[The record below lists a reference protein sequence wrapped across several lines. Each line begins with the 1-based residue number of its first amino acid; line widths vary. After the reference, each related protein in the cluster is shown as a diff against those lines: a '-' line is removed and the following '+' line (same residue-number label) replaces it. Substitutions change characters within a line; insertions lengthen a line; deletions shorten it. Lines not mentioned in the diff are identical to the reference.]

1 VAVSLPAAPVAISA
15 AVPAPL
21 AAADRVD
28 LLDGGREAYPR
39 MLAAIAAARNSVYLE
54 IYAFSPNGWGRLFL
68 DALVDAA
75 ARGVKVRVIIDGW
88 GSLLGGRSV
97 KARLNAAGC
106 DCTIYN
112 RFLALFAFRLRRTHR
127 KILLVDDE
135 VAFLGG
141 INIGDEYAD
150 AEARPGWAD
159 LALQIH
165 GPAAERLGHRLRRE
179 PIAPWS
185 DGVRIY
191 LSSESG
197 GRKLRKRY
205 LKAFAMAQR
214 LILVAHAYFLPDA
227 GVIRGLSRAAKRGV
241 TVKLLLAGSSDVPFV
256 HAATISLHRRLL
268 TAGVHIYEWT
278 SSVLHAKATTIDSR
292 RFLVGSFNLDPLSLS
307 NLETLVEV
315 EDPEVALRADG
326 WIESHLASAR
336 SITLADC
343 STSWWHRWFGDR
355 LGLAAARAA
364 QIFGRLL
371 NLRR

>member
-1 VAVSLPAAPVAISA
+1 VAIALPAAPVAVSGIQ
-15 AVPAPL
+15 PADVE
-21 AAADRVD
+21 AADRVD

-39 MLAAIAAARNSVYLE
+39 MIAAIAAARATVYLE
-54 IYAFSPNGWGRLFL
+54 IYAFSPNGWGRQFL

-106 DCTIYN
+106 ECRIYN
-112 RFLALFAFRLRRTHR
+112 RFLSLFLLRLRRDHR

-141 INIGDEYAD
+141 INIGDVYAD
-150 AEARPGWAD
+150 DELRKGWAD
-159 LALQIH
+159 LALQIR
-165 GPAAERLGHRLRRE
+165 GPAALRLGKRLRRE
-179 PIAPWS
+179 KLGDYAG
-185 DGVRIY
+185 GVHIY

-205 LKAFAMAQR
+205 LKAFSAAQR
-214 LILVAHAYFLPDA
+214 LILVAHAYFLPDV
-227 GVIRGLSRAAKRGV
+227 GVIRALKRAAKRGV
-241 TVKLLLAGSSDVPFV
+241 AVKLLLAGRSDVPLIRT
-256 HAATISLHRRLL
+256 ATRSLHRGLVL
-268 TAGVHIYEWT
+268 AGVQIFEWT
-278 SSVLHAKATTIDSR
+278 SSVLHAKAATIDNH

-307 NLETLVEV
+307 NLETLVEI
-315 EDPEVALRADG
+315 EDLEVVPRADE
-326 WIESHLASAR
+326 WIESHLLTAR
-336 SITLADC
+336 PITLADC
-343 STSWWHRWFGDR
+343 SAAWWHRWIVDW

-371 NLRR
+371 SLRR